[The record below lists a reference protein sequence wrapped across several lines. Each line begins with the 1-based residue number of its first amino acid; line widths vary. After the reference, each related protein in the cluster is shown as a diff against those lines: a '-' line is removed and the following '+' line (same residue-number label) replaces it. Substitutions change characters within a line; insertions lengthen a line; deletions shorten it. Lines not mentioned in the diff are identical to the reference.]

1 MDSTKTD
8 IGSEVLSLVALGFT
22 DSVSLHRSIPVLS
35 RDKAILT
42 ALAKCLAVN
51 TILLLGSLYAHDSVL
66 LPATAIISDFM
77 SNGDP
82 DVGAGVYDFSG
93 QCLTVIYTS
102 CWVVPIWGLCYLLS
116 LQWYQDIAQ
125 ELAQRKNSASGKSKP
140 KIDIKNQ
147 IVKECYV
154 FVAWL
159 VLYSA
164 TAALLVGVPKIATL
178 AAHVAEVSLSYFSD
192 SAVAAATLSCIRMVS
207 NSVRYA
213 SRACGFI
220 LQSVCY
226 GWYGFDYHWSA
237 AGDDYKLRFKR
248 VEDHWA
254 YFVGYGLP
262 YVLVISQ
269 STFFVGF
276 GIYLILFP
284 IALILSAESNFQVSN
299 SGVSIPAV
307 HVFKLPGYFA
317 SIIIKFVLKSS
328 GGGTPGIDSKK
339 YA

>member
-1 MDSTKTD
+1 
-8 IGSEVLSLVALGFT
+8 GFT

-51 TILLLGSLYAHDSVL
+51 TILLLGSLYAHDSVF

-154 FVAWL
+154 FVA
-159 VLYSA
+159 
-164 TAALLVGVPKIATL
+164 
-178 AAHVAEVSLSYFSD
+178 
-192 SAVAAATLSCIRMVS
+192 AVAAATLSCIRMVS

-317 SIIIKFVLKSS
+317 SIIIKYVLKSS
-328 GGGTPGIDSKK
+328 G
-339 YA
+339 

>member
-1 MDSTKTD
+1 MNLAKTD
-8 IGSEVLSLVALGFT
+8 IASEVISLVALGFT
-22 DSVSLHRSIPVLS
+22 DSVSLHRSIPVLTS
-35 RDKAILT
+35 DRAILT
-42 ALAKCLAVN
+42 ALGKCLAVN
-51 TILLLGSLYAHDSVL
+51 TILLLGSLYAHDKVF
-66 LPATAIISDFM
+66 LPATTIISDLM
-77 SNGDP
+77 SNGEP
-82 DVGAGVYDFSG
+82 DAGSGVYDFSG

-116 LQWYQDIAQ
+116 LQWYQEISQ
-125 ELAQRKNSASGKSKP
+125 ELARSKNSAGGKP
-140 KIDIKNQ
+140 KLDVKSQ

-159 VLYSA
+159 VLYFA
-164 TAALLVGVPKIATL
+164 TSALLFGVPKVLIL
-178 AAHVAEVSLSYFSD
+178 ALNVSEISLAFFSD
-192 SAVAAATLSCIRMVS
+192 SAVAAATLSCIRLVA
-207 NSVRYA
+207 NSLRYA
-213 SRACGFI
+213 SRASGFI

-237 AGDDYKLRFKR
+237 AGHDYKLRFKR

-262 YVLVISQ
+262 YVFIISQ

-284 IALILSAESNFQVSN
+284 ITLILSAESNFEVSS
-299 SGVSIPAV
+299 SGVSVPAV
-307 HVFKLPGYFA
+307 RVFKLPGHFA
-317 SIIIKFVLKSS
+317 STIIKFVLQSS
-328 GGGTPGIDSKK
+328 GRSSQNIDSKK